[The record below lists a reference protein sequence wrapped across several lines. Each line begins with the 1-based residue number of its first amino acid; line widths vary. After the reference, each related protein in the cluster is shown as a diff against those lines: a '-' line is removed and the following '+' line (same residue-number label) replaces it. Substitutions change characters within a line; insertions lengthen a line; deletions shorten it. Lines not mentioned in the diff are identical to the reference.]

1 MLAGV
6 QGMSLALKWAQMVF
20 LLLGLLLRYSRL
32 NGFVTPLGALV
43 DLGKR
48 VVQGRFQEVL
58 QEPESSIL
66 GLLAGLA
73 FLFACLS
80 MFHQASLRLRFALPA
95 ISFTLLVYFYPPDMV
110 HGYAGITL
118 FSGLGLPLSAFACGW
133 RLSLVPEVID
143 SAGKCAACGYART
156 GLDRAVRCPECGVPH
171 RRGSEK

>member
-1 MLAGV
+1 
-6 QGMSLALKWAQMVF
+6 MSLALKWAQMIF
-20 LLLGLLLRYSRL
+20 LLLGLLLRYSRI
-32 NGFVTPLGALV
+32 NGTVTPLGALV

-58 QEPESSIL
+58 QEPERSIL

-73 FLFACLS
+73 FFFACLS
-80 MFHQASLRLRFALPA
+80 MFRQARLRLAFALPA

-110 HGYAGITL
+110 HNYAGITL

-133 RLSLVPEVID
+133 RLSLVPEV
-143 SAGKCAACGYART
+143 AVGECAACGYATT
-156 GLDRAVRCPECGVPH
+156 GLDQIGRCPECGAPH